1 MSSHESDSAVIPA
14 ILMGQVIEVRPA
26 DDERLRDMYGGAIVL
41 EVTVDGRRS
50 ALHLDGEGARDLAAA
65 VDRCLTASENAYRL
79 AMEAE

>member
-1 MSSHESDSAVIPA
+1 
-14 ILMGQVIEVRPA
+14 
-26 DDERLRDMYGGAIVL
+26 MYGGAIVL